1 MGVPVPVGEHPAA
14 STIAGPR
21 GPVNYLLWSYSQNRD
36 GLEVLLTEIS
46 GVALPLLL
54 AVPTLL
60 LYIFGLDFSTT
71 STSLKSLSSLSSRV

>member
-1 MGVPVPVGEHPAA
+1 MELSGVVKILLLCLLE
-14 STIAGPR
+14 
-21 GPVNYLLWSYSQNRD
+21 YLT
-36 GLEVLLTEIS
+36 EVLLTELS